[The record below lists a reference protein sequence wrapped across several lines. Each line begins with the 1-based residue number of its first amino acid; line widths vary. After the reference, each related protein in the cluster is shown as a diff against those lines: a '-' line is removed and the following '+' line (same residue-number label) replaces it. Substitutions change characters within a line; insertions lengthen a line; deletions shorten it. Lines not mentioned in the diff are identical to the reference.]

1 MAEVEFTLPSEGAFD
16 LTNEALRRLGR
27 RFGMRPAEIAQ
38 ALLADRIIPIRREG
52 CLVISSGCG
61 QATTVVFDVPDEES
75 LSLIEAMREWP
86 EAHNGLTF
94 GDFLLNVALGHYD
107 IVEAPR
113 RQTKNNGNGHA
124 RPRCRV
130 CGRPLTSPEAIV
142 KGIGP
147 VCEAKLQTM
156 AA

>member
-1 MAEVEFTLPSEGAFD
+1 MTEMQFTLPSDSAFD
-16 LTNEALRRLGR
+16 LVSDALRRLGR
-27 RFGMRPAEIAQ
+27 RFGMRPSEFVR
-38 ALLADRIIPIRREG
+38 ALLAERIIPIRREG
-52 CLVISSGCG
+52 CLVISNGCG
-61 QATTVVFDVPDEES
+61 QATTVVFDVPDRES
-75 LSLIEAMREWP
+75 LSLIRAMREWP

-94 GDFLLNVALGHYD
+94 GDFLLNMALGHYD

-113 RQTKNNGNGHA
+113 RQTKNNGNDHA

-147 VCEAKLQTM
+147 VCEAKLQTI

>member
-27 RFGMRPAEIAQ
+27 RFGMRPGQILR
-38 ALLADRIIPIRREG
+38 ALLAGRIIPIRREG
-52 CLVISSGCG
+52 CLVISNGCN
-61 QATTVVFDVPDEES
+61 QATTVVFDVPDEEA
-75 LSLIEAMREWP
+75 LSLIRAMREWP
-86 EAHNGLTF
+86 EKHDGLTF
-94 GDFLLNVALGHYD
+94 GDFLINVALGHFD
-107 IVEAPR
+107 LVEAPR
-113 RQTKNNGNGHA
+113 RREHHRNNGHA

-130 CGRPLTSPEAIV
+130 CGRPLTSPEAIA

>member
-1 MAEVEFTLPSEGAFD
+1 MEVEFTLPSEGAFD
-16 LTNEALRRLGR
+16 LVNQRLHAHGR
-27 RFGMRPAEIAQ
+27 RFKMLPSQLLR
-38 ALLADRIIPIRREG
+38 ALLAGRIIPIRREG
-52 CLVISSGCG
+52 CLVISNGCD
-61 QATTVVFDVPDEES
+61 QATTVVFDVPDRES
-75 LSLIEAMREWP
+75 LSLIRAMREWP
-86 EAHNGLTF
+86 ETHDGLTF